1 MPKPGPM
8 LKWTALGLGGILA
21 AAVVAGAVA
30 YGWLDSASGRD
41 WLKRQIETAVSTPG
55 ETELSIGALEGSPWR
70 TLTARAV
77 TLRDPAGAWLQ
88 LDAAE
93 LTWRPVALLRGRLE
107 IEALTVGTI
116 AVDRPPAAPGAASE
130 TGDSS
135 AGLAA
140 LFDLPV
146 SIRVERLAAKEIVLG
161 EGLLGQA
168 ARFTLSG
175 QTASDETQKLTADLT
190 AVRLDGPEAELRLA
204 VAFDPTRDH
213 LAVEAEAS
221 DAAGGLI
228 AALVEMRD
236 LPKLDLSLSGQG
248 PLNAWDG
255 SFTFSL
261 GSLASAEAAI
271 GIRRTAE
278 HRLALTLDGRSDI
291 SAPEP
296 SSPWALL
303 AGTTQVSMQA
313 AWTAEDHVEVETL
326 SLAGGSLNASL
337 SGTAEVGSGVVDLTV
352 RANAEDSQAL
362 SGLLD
367 LDGLRQVSADL
378 RVQGPIMQPAVVFE
392 VTGQGV
398 AAAGFRAAAVGVE
411 GRANA
416 ESDLF
421 GPAPALN
428 LDVQGLIAGAQLNG
442 EDAINAVIGET
453 ARWSLT
459 GRLDAD
465 TGRMGIAKLEA
476 SSGSATLGASG
487 TADAQSG
494 SAELDVIVGVAE
506 LETLQPLT
514 DVTLRGR
521 AALQGPLR
529 LEGFGEL
536 VETTLA
542 GRWEQASSD
551 IGILTTAAKG
561 GVDLEARLTY
571 TDDGLRVEALTASAA
586 ARLEGGVAV
595 TPAGDL
601 ADGRYR
607 LTLPDAAVLAGD
619 LGAAFAGPVALEGTF
634 GGPVDALETAGTAAV
649 SEVRVTSEALSDLRA
664 TYALKLRGPDIE
676 GPVTLALA
684 SPFGALDGS
693 ADLRLQ
699 ENRLRLDKLQARLP
713 EASVD
718 GTAVVPLD
726 GADPAADL
734 TAELA
739 DLAPW
744 LRLAGLDGSGR
755 GTLALQLNGANGEAP
770 LLATADLSSL
780 ALTVGPD
787 TPPLRADSVLLRLQ
801 GEGLSVETEGA
812 LKIEAEGVIWNELQM
827 ARLTAEGTGTA
838 ENLDI
843 SLSTTGTWIEPLD
856 LRLDGNLA
864 RRGDSLALE
873 LAKAEGNL
881 LGQPLALAKPARLSI
896 GGGEIALQDLDL
908 AAGEARLSGQALLSD
923 TQLQASAALDSL
935 PLEMID
941 ALWASGLEGRVS
953 ARLALSGPRTAPEGS
968 GDVTLDGL
976 RPRGGK
982 DLPALNLTATSVLRN
997 GRVQVDGQLGGAD
1010 VAAARFRA
1018 DAPLR
1023 VTETGG
1029 LEVPPD
1035 EPLTGEFGWSG
1046 DLATLLLFVPL
1057 PEHRLDGD
1065 AEVALTAS
1073 GSPRAPR
1080 LDGQIA
1086 LSRGRYENLETG
1098 TLLRDLEVLATVR
1111 EDQVTLTRLT
1121 ANDGSGGRV
1130 TGDGEM
1136 SIDPAAGFPF
1146 SVSVAL
1152 DKVHALRRDDVTAV
1166 AGGTVEAS
1174 GTLEAPRVVG
1184 RITTET
1190 VEISL
1195 LAALPPDV
1203 VSLDVTELKG
1213 DAPRNVPEDR
1223 KAAPPVDPALDIVID
1238 MPRRVFV
1245 RGRGLDSEWG
1255 GRIAVAGNA
1264 SAPEVTGEI
1273 NVVRGQLSVVGKP
1286 FDLRNGKVTLPKSAN
1301 SETELDVTADYQGKD
1316 LNVTARMAGPLSRPS
1331 LELASTPALPR
1342 DEILSRVLFNKAS
1355 SGLSGAEAAQLA
1367 LAVQE
1372 LRGEGASGILD
1383 FARRTLGVDVLRV
1396 DTSDGGAPAVEAG
1409 RYLTDDVYVGV
1420 KQGTSAQQSAAGVE
1434 VELTPNITVE
1444 SEVTGSGAN
1453 KSGVRFQWDY

>member
-1 MPKPGPM
+1 M

-21 AAVVAGAVA
+21 AAVLAGAVG
-30 YGWLDSASGRD
+30 YGWLDSESGRT
-41 WLKRQIETAVSTPG
+41 WLKRQIEAAVSTPG

-70 TLTARAV
+70 TLEARAV
-77 TLRDPAGAWLQ
+77 TLRDPTGAWLQ
-88 LDAAE
+88 LDSAE
-93 LTWRPVALLRGRLE
+93 LTWRPAALLRGRLD
-107 IEALTVGTI
+107 IEALAVGTVAI
-116 AVDRPPAAPGAASE
+116 DRPPVTPDAGSE
-130 TGDSS
+130 TDGPSD
-135 AGLAA
+135 GLAA
-140 LFDLPV
+140 LLDLPV
-146 SIRVERLAAKEIVLG
+146 TLRIEKLAADEIVLG
-161 EGLLGQA
+161 AGLLGQA

-175 QTASDETQKLTADLT
+175 QTASDEAQRLTADLT

-204 VAFDPTRDH
+204 VAFDPARDH
-213 LAVEAEAS
+213 LAVDAAVRE
-221 DAAGGLI
+221 AAGGLI
-228 AALVEMRD
+228 AALVEMPD
-236 LPKLDLSLSGQG
+236 LPMLDMQLNGDAPLSD
-248 PLNAWDG
+248 WDG
-255 SFTFSL
+255 SFAFSL

-271 GIRRTAE
+271 GIGRTAE
-278 HRLALTLDGRSDI
+278 RGLALSLDGRSDI
-291 SAPEP
+291 AASGP
-296 SSPWALL
+296 SSPWTLL
-303 AGTTQVSMQA
+303 AGTTQVSMRA
-313 AWTAEDHVEVETL
+313 AWTAEDRIDVETL
-326 SLAGGSLNASL
+326 SLTGDSLNASL
-337 SGTAEVGSGVVDLTV
+337 SGTAEMASGVIDLTI
-352 RANAEDSQAL
+352 NADADDNQTLAR
-362 SGLLD
+362 LLD
-367 LDGLRQVSADL
+367 LDRLRQVSADL
-378 RVQGPIMQPAVVFE
+378 RIQGPIAQPETVFE
-392 VTGQGV
+392 VTGQDV
-398 AAAGFRAAAVGVE
+398 AAPDFRVGALSME

-428 LDVQGLIAGAQLNG
+428 LDVQGLIAGAHLSG

-453 ARWSLT
+453 ARWALA

-465 TGRMGIAKLEA
+465 TGRMSIAKLEA
-476 SSGSATLGASG
+476 STGSATLGAKG
-487 TADAQSG
+487 TADARSG
-494 SAELDVIVGVAE
+494 SAKLDVSVGIAE

-514 DVTLRGR
+514 NVTLGGR
-521 AALQGPLR
+521 ATLQGPLR
-529 LEGFGEL
+529 LEGFGER

-542 GRWEQASSD
+542 GRWEQPSSD
-551 IGILTTAAKG
+551 IAILTTAANG

-586 ARLEGGVAV
+586 AARLEGGLTV
-595 TPAGDL
+595 TPAGGL

-607 LTLPDAAVLAGD
+607 LTLPDAAVLADD
-619 LGAAFAGPVALEGTF
+619 LGAALAGTATLEGTF
-634 GGPVDALETAGTAAV
+634 AGPVDALETAGTAAV
-649 SEVRVTSEALSDLRA
+649 SEVSLAPETLSDLRA
-664 TYALKLRGPDIE
+664 TYALTLRGPDIE
-676 GPVTLALA
+676 GPVTLAFA
-684 SPFGALDGS
+684 SPFGALDGN
-693 ADLRLQ
+693 ADLVLQ
-699 ENRLRLDKLQARLP
+699 DDRLRLDKLQARLP
-713 EASVD
+713 ETRVE
-718 GTAVVPLD
+718 GTAVIPLD

-734 TAELA
+734 TAELT

-744 LRLAGLDGSGR
+744 LRLAGLAGSGR
-755 GTLALQLNGANGEAP
+755 GTLALQLNGADAEAP
-770 LLATADLSSL
+770 LMATADLSSL
-780 ALTVGPD
+780 ALTAASD
-787 TPPLRADSVLLRLQ
+787 APPLRADSVLLRLQ
-801 GEGLSVETEGA
+801 GQDLSMEAEGA
-812 LKIEAEGVIWNELQM
+812 LKIEAEGLTWDRLQL
-827 ARLTAEGTGTA
+827 ARLDAEGAGTAEGLG
-838 ENLDI
+838 I
-843 SLSTTGTWIEPLD
+843 SISTTGTWIEPLD
-856 LRLDGNLA
+856 LRLAGRLA
-864 RRGDSLALE
+864 RPGGSLALE
-873 LAKAEGNL
+873 LAEAEGTL
-881 LGQPLALAKPARLSI
+881 LGQPLALARPARLSI
-896 GGGEIALQDLDL
+896 EGSEIALQDLDL
-908 AAGEARLSGQALLSD
+908 AAGGARLSGQALLSD
-923 TQLQASAALDSL
+923 TQVQASAALDSL

-941 ALWASGLEGRVS
+941 PFWASGLEGRIS

-982 DLPALNLTATSVLRN
+982 DLPALNLTATSVLRS
-997 GRVQVDGQLGGAD
+997 GRLQVDGRLGGAD
-1010 VAAARFRA
+1010 VATARFRA

-1029 LEVPPD
+1029 LEVPLD

-1046 DLATLLLFVPL
+1046 DIATLLLFAPL

-1065 AEVALTAS
+1065 AEVELTAS
-1073 GSPRAPR
+1073 GSARAPR
-1080 LDGQIA
+1080 LGGQFA
-1086 LSRGRYENLETG
+1086 LSQGRYENLETG
-1098 TLLRDLEVLATVR
+1098 TLLRDVEVMATVQG
-1111 EDQVTLTRLT
+1111 DQVTLTRLT
-1121 ANDGSGGRV
+1121 ANDGSGGRI
-1130 TGDGEM
+1130 TGDGRM
-1136 SIDPAAGFPF
+1136 SIEPAAGFPF

-1174 GTLEAPRVVG
+1174 GTLEAPRIVG

-1213 DAPRNVPEDR
+1213 DAPTNVPQER
-1223 KAAPPVDPALDIVID
+1223 EAAPPVDPALDIVID

-1286 FDLRNGKVTLPKSAN
+1286 FDLRNGKVILPQSAN
-1301 SETELDVTADYQGKD
+1301 SEAELDVTAGYQGND
-1316 LNVTARMAGPLSRPS
+1316 LEVTARMAGPLSRPS
-1331 LELASTPALPR
+1331 LELASTPTLPR

-1396 DTSDGGAPAVEAG
+1396 DTSDSGAPAVEAG

-1453 KSGVRFQWDY
+1453 KSGVRFRWDY